1 MLKQNILIFGSNG
14 MLGKYCES
22 YFSNIV
28 ALKGKKYNIIPIVR
42 ADFDIIN
49 VSQDSLLQLL
59 KSHNIGENDVVI
71 NCAGVIPQSSATRE
85 LTTKST
91 FIVNSIFP
99 ILVSNVCNQLNANF
113 IHITT
118 DCVFNGKDSSIDD
131 KLFQKSGLYTEESCA
146 NETSDY
152 GMSKSL
158 GEYCSGTIIRT
169 SIIGEELINKRS
181 LLEWV
186 RSNKNKS
193 IKGYSNHMWNGVTCL
208 QLAKIIEQIIYMDK
222 YWDGVCHVYSPISV
236 SKYELVEMISEI
248 YELNCIIEPMET
260 PVSINKTISS
270 VYPLNKQLH
279 IPHLYTQI
287 QEMEQYDLK

>member
-1 MLKQNILIFGSNG
+1 MKVNMLKQNILIFGSNG

-22 YFSNIV
+22 YFSNVI
-28 ALKGKKYNIIPIVR
+28 AFKGKTYNIIPIVR

-49 VSQDSLLQLL
+49 VTQELLLQLF
-59 KSHNIGENDVVI
+59 KSHNIQENDVVI

-169 SIIGEELINKRS
+169 SIIGEELINKR
-181 LLEWV
+181 
-186 RSNKNKS
+186 
-193 IKGYSNHMWNGVTCL
+193 
-208 QLAKIIEQIIYMDK
+208 
-222 YWDGVCHVYSPISV
+222 
-236 SKYELVEMISEI
+236 
-248 YELNCIIEPMET
+248 
-260 PVSINKTISS
+260 
-270 VYPLNKQLH
+270 
-279 IPHLYTQI
+279 
-287 QEMEQYDLK
+287 